1 MATRQLKA
9 LIVDDDSVM
18 QLIVQKNLDSVP
30 IQHNTVSD
38 GTQAVEELK
47 TKQYDFV
54 LMDIKMPQQDG
65 LDAIRWLRDSEDDY
79 YKKIPVFAL
88 TSYSTSDHT
97 KEILEA
103 GMNGHLIK
111 PLDIDRLIELLR
123 ANSLM

>member
-9 LIVDDDSVM
+9 LIVDDDKIM
-18 QLIVQKNLDSVP
+18 QHIVQKNLDSIP
-30 IQHNTVSD
+30 ILHNTVND
-38 GTQAVEELK
+38 GIQAVEELK

-54 LMDIKMPQQDG
+54 LMDIKMPEQDG

-79 YKKIPVFAL
+79 FKKIPVFAL
-88 TSYSTSDHT
+88 TSYSTSHHT

-103 GMNGHLIK
+103 GMNGHLVK
-111 PLDIDRLIELLR
+111 PLDLDKLFELLR

>member
-9 LIVDDDSVM
+9 LIVDDDLIM
-18 QLIVQKNLDSVP
+18 QHIVQKNLNSIP
-30 IQHNTVSD
+30 ILYNTVSD
-38 GTQAVEELK
+38 GIQAVEELK

-79 YKKIPVFAL
+79 FKKIPVFAL
-88 TSYSTSDHT
+88 TSYSTYEHT
-97 KEILEA
+97 REILEA

-111 PLDIDRLIELLR
+111 PLDVDLLIEMLR